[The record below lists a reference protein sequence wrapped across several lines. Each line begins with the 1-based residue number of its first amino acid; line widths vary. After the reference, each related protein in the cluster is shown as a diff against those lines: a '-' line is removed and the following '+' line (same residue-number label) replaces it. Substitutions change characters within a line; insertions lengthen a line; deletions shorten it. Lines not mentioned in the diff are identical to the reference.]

1 MMRRREAIFKINWLL
16 GYTILSMK
24 AIGRPG
30 YFFKTEILKS
40 TVQRPETYF
49 LQEAVNLGL
58 TAIAHRLDSTQAFR
72 PFFLIQL
79 SPKPYLEHQIW
90 DLGDMCARFTDA
102 FILGRQMTGFTEFK
116 QEEQALRKL
125 LYQSDP
131 YANPFMAGR
140 MLITFVDIYLQ
151 EPNLENKKRINKLVS
166 VIRSKMTFE
175 EDYCYYFKQPEGW
188 KTVNDAVFGDFT
200 GYPTFPLGGI
210 VLALA
215 RYTETVNDPE
225 CEDLLNHMC
234 KFILNKSG
242 TFERDGSYKG
252 HTHSGGIL
260 TAAAGI
266 MRWAIRR
273 NDQEI
278 IDQMKNTFD
287 WTLKYSSSWGWV
299 PDGLGPDHASC
310 ETCSITDAIH
320 LGLLIARHIDHSYFG
335 IIERF
340 ARNQLLENQF
350 RHPEKMLP
358 KTSFPNKNKIEHALN
373 GSWASWSF
381 PGSLDNSLSVEGC
394 CLGSGIRGCFLVW
407 DNIVTNDG
415 STVWVNMAFS
425 RDSPWLELISHQP
438 YKGKLELKIHN
449 AKTVCVRIP
458 DWVAADKISIH
469 VNDERYPVDLLAS
482 NYIKLQRL
490 KPGDSVLIEYPL
502 RMLQTKEIV
511 SGDTYRVRWR
521 GDTVVSVNPSGEI
534 YPLFQREWMEKENA
548 TMQLSIPY
556 QMNLGGIVHW

>member
-1 MMRRREAIFKINWLL
+1 MRRKEAIVKINWLIGFTIFGGKNIL
-16 GYTILSMK
+16 GQ
-24 AIGRPG
+24 G
-30 YFFKTEILKS
+30 YFLTTGFVKS
-40 TVQRPETYF
+40 IAQRPKTYF
-49 LQEAVNLGL
+49 LQEAVKLGL
-58 TAIAHRLDSTQAFR
+58 TAIANRLDSTQAFR
-72 PFFLIQL
+72 PFFEIHL

-90 DLGDMCARFTDA
+90 DLGDMCSRFTDA
-102 FILGRQMTGFTEFK
+102 FILGRQMTGFTDFK
-116 QEEQALRKL
+116 EEEQALRKL

-140 MLITFVDIYLQ
+140 MLITYVDIYLQ
-151 EPNLENKKRINKLVS
+151 EPNLENKKRINELVS

-215 RYTETVNDPE
+215 RYTETVDEPAS
-225 CEDLLNHMC
+225 EDLLNRMC
-234 KFILNKSG
+234 RFILDKSG

-260 TAAAGI
+260 TAATGI

-273 NDQEI
+273 NNRKI
-278 IDQMKNTFD
+278 IDQMKNVFD

-320 LGLLIARHIDHSYFG
+320 LGLLIARHVDHSYFE

-358 KTSFPNKNKIEHALN
+358 KTFFPDKNKIEQALN

-381 PGSLDNSLSVEGC
+381 PGSLDNCLSVEGC

-407 DNIVTNDG
+407 DNIITNDG
-415 STVWVNMAFS
+415 NTVWVNMAFS
-425 RDSPWLELISHQP
+425 RDSPWLEVISHQP
-438 YKGKLELKIHN
+438 YKGKLELKIHTT
-449 AKTVCVRIP
+449 KTVCVRIP
-458 DWVAADKISIH
+458 NWVATESISIH
-469 VNDERYPVDLLAS
+469 VSQKNYPIEMIAN
-482 NYIKLQRL
+482 NYLRMQHL
-490 KPGDSVLIEYPL
+490 EPGDSVLIEYPL
-502 RMLQTKEIV
+502 RMVQTREIV
-511 SGDTYRVRWR
+511 SGDTYKVGWR
-521 GDTVVSVNPSGEI
+521 GDTVISVDPTGEI
-534 YPLFQREWMEKENA
+534 YPIFQREWMEKENVP
-548 TMQLSIPY
+548 MQPGIPY
-556 QMNLGGIVHW
+556 QKQLGGLVHW